1 MTMISS
7 EVAPFLI
14 LAIGVDNM
22 FIIYNSFKRQNRQL
36 SIQQRLALGMREV
49 GPSITAATIC
59 EFLTFISNFIIT
71 SWCCIHTNSC
81 SGLILLLGCLFC
93 SLRLHFLNHHF
104 CLFAILD
111 LRGSRLKQA

>member
-22 FIIYNSFKRQNRQL
+22 FIIYNSYKRQHNIQDVKVKL
-36 SIQQRLALGMREV
+36 SFALQEV

-59 EFLTFISNFIIT
+59 EFFALLSSI
-71 SWCCIHTNSC
+71 
-81 SGLILLLGCLFC
+81 LIF
-93 SLRLHFLNHHF
+93 
-104 CLFAILD
+104 
-111 LRGSRLKQA
+111 